1 MIVVCQ
7 AKEEMCAGKEV
18 RLQKIQHLAHEIM
31 YEINSLEDQRQF
43 EDLRVVVDNLS
54 RAIGEFA
61 DPYGCFSLDYIED
74 KLEKSHS
81 IIKSTEF
88 PILVHKEKYNNRKHL
103 NENDTNYQYYN

>member
-1 MIVVCQ
+1 MQ
-7 AKEEMCAGKEV
+7 EKEV

-81 IIKSTEF
+81 IINPLS
-88 PILVHKEKYNNRKHL
+88 LGHQGVHICSLRRHLYKPPFEKRG
-103 NENDTNYQYYN
+103 

>member
-1 MIVVCQ
+1 VQ
-7 AKEEMCAGKEV
+7 EKEV

-81 IIKSTEF
+81 IIK
-88 PILVHKEKYNNRKHL
+88 KHRIPHIG
-103 NENDTNYQYYN
+103 TQGKI